1 MGVFSPNKTRG
12 TEDAGDMVRS
22 IVVVL
27 VVILVVGVYFLFAR
41 NHSEPVRVVDS
52 GPQVSAART
61 TAGYHVL
68 VPVALDPGWRVTS
81 ARDTVGRRSVS
92 LHLGYLTPQ
101 GHYAAL
107 EETGARRSAARNASV
122 AVALPRLPKGGQRL
136 PPVSVAGER
145 WQRWRDGRDTDLLR
159 VTPSAAVVTVHG
171 DAPLAELVTLAT
183 SLR

>member
-52 GPQVSAART
+52 GPQVSAARA

-68 VPVALDPGWRVTS
+68 VPVALGPGWRVTS
-81 ARDTVGRRSVS
+81 ARDSVGKRQVT

-101 GHYAAL
+101 GHYAAV
-107 EETGARRSAARNASV
+107 EEAGPRHPYPKGTVESAVSPAKNARRLAPV
-122 AVALPRLPKGGQRL
+122 TIGG
-136 PPVSVAGER
+136 EH
-145 WQRWRDGRDTDLLR
+145 WQRWQNGRDTTLWHSAPDG
-159 VTPSAAVVTVHG
+159 AAVTVGG
-171 DAPLAELVTLAT
+171 DAPLAELVELAT